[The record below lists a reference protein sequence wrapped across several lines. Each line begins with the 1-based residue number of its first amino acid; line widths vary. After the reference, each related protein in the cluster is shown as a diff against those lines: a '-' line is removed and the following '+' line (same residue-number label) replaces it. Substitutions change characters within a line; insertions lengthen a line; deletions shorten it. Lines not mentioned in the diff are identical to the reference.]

1 MIKKT
6 FYSLLF
12 LVLLST
18 NSYSAGSDSTTKVK
32 SDYSKAVTLIKAA
45 KNYEKKGKIQWNE
58 RRTHGTLLTAGILC
72 RVMLLA
78 LSPDSDSQTLFP

>member
-32 SDYSKAVTLIKAA
+32 SNYSKAVTLIKAA
-45 KNYEKKGKIQWNE
+45 KKYAYKSLQVIEKKYGPKS
-58 RRTHGTLLTAGILC
+58 
-72 RVMLLA
+72 V
-78 LSPDSDSQTLFP
+78 